1 MAQPEQLLAID
12 DLFIKA
18 AHIPASSSSPSSAIT
33 SGSTSHTHRHGRILS
48 FVGQVVHS
56 VRASQVSTDAPSLEP
71 TSFSKSIPNNTV
83 SASTVVRL
91 SIPQND
97 PDRHP
102 LHRQAIWLFQ
112 KKYNGQPP
120 DHIVWLAAATEPL
133 SEEARLDLASSAR
146 DLHYSRSRSTAGK
159 SNQRFDITDNVA
171 FRDINDHATNP
182 KAADVNMPQGNY
194 LHETASD
201 HKDRGRDSEDDASA
215 VSWSDSNASNADDDE
230 ENPPPRMIAVLLS
243 DSFHQKSDSENNNS
257 TSAGSASE
265 IRFNPGDRVEV
276 FKAVMLVE
284 TVLDQRVVLSCVG
297 IPERTTFR
305 IIPASH
311 SLGAGESGEK
321 NTQSTRIN
329 RHSRE
334 IPIIAQ
340 EQRLGAARKR
350 SRSTNS
356 SIPNPGSQ
364 KIRKSKRENLEIN
377 RLPTPLPVLM
387 QPQVR
392 QQETNPLNLLVRKS
406 DKDCTRGARGWT
418 GSGGADN
425 GAITYF
431 ADLWSNITQETTT
444 AANTPVASRSGTP
457 ALYSSPSEA
466 NVAGHSFAKVKS
478 QGPTRHVC
486 WLTGIQSALIRA
498 VCASCG
504 NDYKN
509 LNCTFGCSPR
519 TWRLDIRIEC
529 SVSDGTA
536 EAQLLVLRDHE
547 EVMWT
552 LLGLRV
558 TTSGGIENNTEQVT
572 LTSTSSS
579 CHSMDAGA
587 SESYRVSAQPVT
599 PAFDPHQDIKNRI
612 LRIVARRGELSFKVN
627 IETYGY
633 RQSEDSMAG
642 FHQAGG
648 YVDIMHQDRSQR
660 AKTEEKL
667 WMDLCTACSP
677 RRETFLLHAMTASS
691 SIMGTSTPA
700 SATTT
705 DAIPDVAKSAQLT
718 VKFVRMNRQAT
729 IQTLVPPPLTLHAIH
744 VDRIRPQTEA
754 KMLLRQLISPSPHP
768 TINRKLA

>member
-1 MAQPEQLLAID
+1 MTPI
-12 DLFIKA
+12 
-18 AHIPASSSSPSSAIT
+18 
-33 SGSTSHTHRHGRILS
+33 
-48 FVGQVVHS
+48 
-56 VRASQVSTDAPSLEP
+56 
-71 TSFSKSIPNNTV
+71 
-83 SASTVVRL
+83 
-91 SIPQND
+91 
-97 PDRHP
+97 
-102 LHRQAIWLFQ
+102 
-112 KKYNGQPP
+112 
-120 DHIVWLAAATEPL
+120 
-133 SEEARLDLASSAR
+133 
-146 DLHYSRSRSTAGK
+146 AGK
-159 SNQRFDITDNVA
+159 GNQRFDITDNVA
-171 FRDINDHATNP
+171 LGVINNHAPNP
-182 KAADVNMPQGNY
+182 KAADVNMPQGSY
-194 LHETASD
+194 HHEAASD

-243 DSFHQKSDSENNNS
+243 DSFHRKSDSKHNNS
-257 TSAGSASE
+257 PSAGSASE

-297 IPERTTFR
+297 IPERTTFK
-305 IIPASH
+305 IIPISH
-311 SLGAGESGEK
+311 SLGAGEPGEERK
-321 NTQSTRIN
+321 QSTRIN

-334 IPIIAQ
+334 TPTVAQ

-356 SIPNPGSQ
+356 SIPNPVSQ

-387 QPQVR
+387 QPQAR

-406 DKDCTRGARGWT
+406 DKDRTGGARGWI

-457 ALYSSPSEA
+457 ALYSSPSGA
-466 NVAGHSFAKVKS
+466 SVAGHSLAKVKS

-486 WLTGIQSALIRA
+486 WLTGIRSALIRA

-519 TWRLDIRIEC
+519 TWQLDIRIES

-558 TTSGGIENNTEQVT
+558 TTSGGTENNTEQVT

-579 CHSMDAGA
+579 SHMMDADADA
-587 SESYRVSAQPVT
+587 SEGYRVSAQPVT

-627 IETYGY
+627 TATYGY

-667 WMDLCTACSP
+667 WMDLCTACSSK
-677 RRETFLLHAMTASS
+677 RETFLLHAMPASS

-700 SATTT
+700 FATTT

-718 VKFVRMNRQAT
+718 V
-729 IQTLVPPPLTLHAIH
+729 
-744 VDRIRPQTEA
+744 
-754 KMLLRQLISPSPHP
+754 
-768 TINRKLA
+768 